1 MHRQRVPS
9 TAKLDKERVWV
20 SMSPFVVMKATTY
33 GVKSMKTEFLRSH
46 VLSNRDPV
54 DHDDGSGGVPAT
66 PAPSDIKIDTA
77 TSADHSKV

>member
-1 MHRQRVPS
+1 
-9 TAKLDKERVWV
+9 
-20 SMSPFVVMKATTY
+20 
-33 GVKSMKTEFLRSH
+33 MKTEFLRSH